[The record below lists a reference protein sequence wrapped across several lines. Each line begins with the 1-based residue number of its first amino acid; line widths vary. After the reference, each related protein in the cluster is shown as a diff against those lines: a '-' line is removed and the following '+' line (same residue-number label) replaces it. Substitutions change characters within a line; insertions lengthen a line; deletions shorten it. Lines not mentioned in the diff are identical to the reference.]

1 MVSENQNIL
10 MENEPRDTRIVF
22 KSKECFGLKLDNRFV
37 CYKKVHDNIEPLL
50 SRIGYFA
57 DTPFH
62 WVRINHLYDTEND
75 FSPVYNRID
84 EKYKCL
90 PVTIKI
96 DALAFVAADRKNP
109 DLLVTFFEIST
120 LECLIHI
127 GQKYSIN
134 TDVLEEK
141 RRLLGEIPQW
151 DKIV

>member
-1 MVSENQNIL
+1 MKNKSQT
-10 MENEPRDTRIVF
+10 TRIVF
-22 KSKECFGLKLDNRFV
+22 TNRDRFGLEIENRFI

-57 DTPFH
+57 DTPFD

-75 FSPVYNRID
+75 FSPAYNRID

-120 LECLIHI
+120 LECLIHV

-134 TDVLEEK
+134 TSALEEE
-141 RRLLGEIPQW
+141 RGSLDEIPRW
-151 DKIV
+151 EKIF